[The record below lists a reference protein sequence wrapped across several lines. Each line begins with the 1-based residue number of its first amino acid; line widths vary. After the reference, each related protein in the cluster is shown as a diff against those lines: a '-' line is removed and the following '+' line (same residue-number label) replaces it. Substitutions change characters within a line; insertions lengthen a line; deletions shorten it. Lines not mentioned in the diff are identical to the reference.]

1 MVPSPSNDAL
11 IAAVRGRDAAEVERL
26 IASGAHVNSRD
37 PTSRLTGLMFAAGV
51 GDTKI
56 CRSLI
61 FAGALVNAV
70 DDAAGATA
78 LHKACQGGNL
88 EAVQVLVE
96 AGAFVNQQTTTTGHT
111 PLVEA
116 IWFKSDA
123 IVRYLLDHGA
133 RTNIDT
139 YYAFTI
145 DDHINYALRVNEGAA
160 GHDALLR
167 IQAMVAERKEA
178 LSRQQGGQNLNAAIL
193 KGDLAAVRT
202 ALKAGEDIEQRYPA
216 MGTFQ
221 DGHTPLLIA
230 ARDGHTEIVSE
241 LIRHG
246 ANVNAVESVF
256 GAVPLHKATYHGYLE
271 TTKLLAHAPGIN
283 LDYQGPSNG
292 YTPLHDALWHA
303 YPECAKALLDAGA
316 RTDLVA
322 WDGKLPL
329 DIAVQELGP
338 DHPIVS
344 ELRRAA
350 GERHA

>member
-1 MVPSPSNDAL
+1 MALSPSGNAL
-11 IAAVRGRDAAEVERL
+11 IAAVRGRDPAEAERL
-26 IASGAHVNSRD
+26 IAAGANVNTRD
-37 PTSRLTGLMFAAGV
+37 PASHLTGLMFAAGV
-51 GDTKI
+51 GDAKI
-56 CRSLI
+56 VRSLI
-61 FAGALVNAV
+61 SAGALVNAV
-70 DDAAGATA
+70 DDVAGATA
-78 LHKACQGGNL
+78 LHKACQGGHL
-88 EAVQVLVE
+88 EAVQALVE

-133 RTNIDT
+133 RINIGT
-139 YYAFTI
+139 YYGFTI
-145 DDHINYALRVNEGAA
+145 DDHINYALRVNEGAG

-167 IQAMVAERKEA
+167 IQSVVAERKEA
-178 LSRQQGGQNLNAAIL
+178 ISRQQDAQNLNAAIL
-193 KGDLAAVRT
+193 KGDLAAVRA
-202 ALKAGEDIEQRYPA
+202 ALKAGEDIEQRWPVT
-216 MGTFQ
+216 GTFQ

-246 ANVNAVESVF
+246 ANVNAVEPVF

-271 TTKLLAHAPGIN
+271 ITRLLANARGVN

-316 RTDLVA
+316 RTDLLA

-338 DHPIVS
+338 DHPIVG
-344 ELRRAA
+344 ELRHRAE
-350 GERHA
+350 GRHA